1 MNNVEIA
8 ERQRAESTY
17 DQTTTMENL
26 MLFQINK
33 TSEGT
38 TKDEDQNESNT
49 EEKIF
54 LLAAKE
60 EKFIMM
66 MKRMKME
73 KVALELQLTRVN
85 TFYSSHSL
93 ILYDNFV

>member
-1 MNNVEIA
+1 
-8 ERQRAESTY
+8 
-17 DQTTTMENL
+17 

-49 EEKIF
+49 EEKIL